1 LGCTPKHTIQSLL
14 SKENSIMR
22 HYIDCNQAESDGVQN
37 GADDPQPD
45 PKGEEGHDQQQIGD
59 LPQATDNN

>member
-1 LGCTPKHTIQSLL
+1 
-14 SKENSIMR
+14 MR